1 MRPDPHACR
10 YVVVVRANQAELSEY
25 LRRRLG
31 ADPTVEVVLD
41 RRRGDRRRGG
51 TGVAADR
58 RRAERRRPPRGPVD
72 AFDMPLITRLATG
85 HGRHGARD
93 REESAAM
100 EPDKRNVPRESIDR
114 WVAEGQT
121 LFARLVE
128 ENETLRR
135 RAETAELECEK
146 IRHERGLLEREV
158 DDLRREVG
166 QLRAQQSEV
175 VETFMRLLTHTDQ
188 MLRPVNELLE
198 RLKRGTPRAS

>member
-41 RRRGDRRRGG
+41 RRRGDRRRGDI
-51 TGVAADR
+51 GVAADR

-114 WVAEGQT
+114 WVVEGQT

-128 ENETLRR
+128 ENEALRR

>member
-1 MRPDPHACR
+1 MRLDPHACR

-41 RRRGDRRRGG
+41 RRRGDRRRGDI
-51 TGVAADR
+51 GVAADR
-58 RRAERRRPPRGPVD
+58 RRAERRRLPRGPVD
-72 AFDMPLITRLATG
+72 AFDMPLIARLATG

-93 REESAAM
+93 PEESAAM

-146 IRHERGLLEREV
+146 IRHETGLLEREV
-158 DDLRREVG
+158 DDLRREAG